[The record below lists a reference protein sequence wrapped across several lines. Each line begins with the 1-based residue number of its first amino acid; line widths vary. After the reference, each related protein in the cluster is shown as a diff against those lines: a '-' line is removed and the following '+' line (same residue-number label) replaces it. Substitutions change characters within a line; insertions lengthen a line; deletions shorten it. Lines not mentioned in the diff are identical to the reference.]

1 MKEYF
6 IIICV
11 IFNLSSSLLFSFKPA
26 ETLHTQLDKASGNHR
41 VDILNQL
48 AELYQVN
55 SISKSIEYSSL
66 AFKEGIKNNYPAGW
80 SRGLAL
86 LCRTVNNTGLN
97 KTSNDLIL
105 DFIEYFLSFEPN
117 QFNRNIIKLYIGGY
131 LSESGNY
138 SKSIDY
144 LVASLD
150 YFRNNNYHNETA
162 LALTNLG
169 WFYYYLQ
176 EFNTSGDN
184 FLKAADIYLFQKD
197 TISYNWNLLY
207 SSVSFIKY
215 KDLKKSDSINIELGK
230 FSNCENMYVGKANY
244 YRVKGL
250 VSLELM
256 DLDESEYYFN
266 KAIDLYEELQ
276 WNQST
281 ADLYTLRGHCS
292 WKRGK
297 YDSSLTYNEKALRIR
312 YQLGS
317 ERYVA
322 SSIVNLGFDYKQLGN
337 YKVALKY
344 AKKGIKHSLNIR
356 NYTYLV
362 RSYDLVYQLCK
373 VIGDTD
379 SSLYFL
385 ELKMKNEKLLYLSER
400 DPKTVKAQLRYELE
414 KKEREIVEMAL
425 EEEKSKNFLFLAI
438 VILVVLMIFIVY
450 FRYRQKNADN
460 KILVSNNQKLKEA
473 YKKISDNE
481 NRLKSLNSELDN
493 LVKERTNH
501 LSSEIKQR
509 IMAEET
515 LIQSK
520 KNIQNAYEK
529 EKELNVMK
537 SRFISMI
544 SHEFRT
550 PMTVITSSAEII
562 SMIGSKFLDDK
573 AVKLAQKI
581 KNSVKQMT
589 LLIDEVIAFNNTER
603 THVNLLYE
611 NFEIVDFVREL
622 VDEQKTVNK
631 VNNIVNLSSDFNEI
645 NIVSDKQ
652 LLRHIL
658 SNIIGNAIKYTPEGK
673 KVNIRIE
680 KKQNLI
686 HFLVSDEGVG
696 IPSSDLDK
704 IWEPFVRGR
713 NIKNISGTGFGLYIV
728 KDFVNKLNGEIKV
741 TSKLDIGTNVSLIVP
756 TTVN

>member
-1 MKEYF
+1 
-6 IIICV
+6 
-11 IFNLSSSLLFSFKPA
+11 
-26 ETLHTQLDKASGNHR
+26 
-41 VDILNQL
+41 
-48 AELYQVN
+48 
-55 SISKSIEYSSL
+55 
-66 AFKEGIKNNYPAGW
+66 
-80 SRGLAL
+80 
-86 LCRTVNNTGLN
+86 
-97 KTSNDLIL
+97 
-105 DFIEYFLSFEPN
+105 
-117 QFNRNIIKLYIGGY
+117 
-131 LSESGNY
+131 
-138 SKSIDY
+138 
-144 LVASLD
+144 
-150 YFRNNNYHNETA
+150 
-162 LALTNLG
+162 
-169 WFYYYLQ
+169 
-176 EFNTSGDN
+176 
-184 FLKAADIYLFQKD
+184 
-197 TISYNWNLLY
+197 
-207 SSVSFIKY
+207 
-215 KDLKKSDSINIELGK
+215 
-230 FSNCENMYVGKANY
+230 
-244 YRVKGL
+244 
-250 VSLELM
+250 
-256 DLDESEYYFN
+256 
-266 KAIDLYEELQ
+266 
-276 WNQST
+276 
-281 ADLYTLRGHCS
+281 
-292 WKRGK
+292 
-297 YDSSLTYNEKALRIR
+297 
-312 YQLGS
+312 
-317 ERYVA
+317 
-322 SSIVNLGFDYKQLGN
+322 
-337 YKVALKY
+337 
-344 AKKGIKHSLNIR
+344 
-356 NYTYLV
+356 
-362 RSYDLVYQLCK
+362 
-373 VIGDTD
+373 
-379 SSLYFL
+379 
-385 ELKMKNEKLLYLSER
+385 
-400 DPKTVKAQLRYELE
+400 
-414 KKEREIVEMAL
+414 
-425 EEEKSKNFLFLAI
+425 
-438 VILVVLMIFIVY
+438 
-450 FRYRQKNADN
+450 
-460 KILVSNNQKLKEA
+460 
-473 YKKISDNE
+473 
-481 NRLKSLNSELDN
+481 
-493 LVKERTNH
+493 
-501 LSSEIKQR
+501 
-509 IMAEET
+509 
-515 LIQSK
+515 